1 MLHNAR
7 GNRLSRDNR
16 EADSFGGMPLTP
28 DQLPN
33 DIAELKRLLVA
44 KSAELSVKDAEL
56 SASISELAAAK
67 SGLIIT
73 QLTVEKLKAQIAKL
87 RREKFGASSERIERA
102 LEQLELALEEA
113 EAAKAEAIAAQSP
126 QPETEAPLPSGSAP
140 EEQEPTTKKK
150 RRQLPPD
157 FPRRDVAHM
166 PPGVCK
172 TCGGTDLREVGRSVT
187 EVLRYV
193 PGHFEVDRHIRPAC
207 SCRKCE
213 TMVQAPM
220 PELPIPRGMVDASF
234 LAHILIAKFCDHLPL
249 YRQAE
254 IYARLGL
261 DIDRSQLAE
270 WLGHVA
276 WLLRPLVELIAAH
289 VMAGRVIHADDTPVD
304 VLAPGTGKTKTGRL
318 WVYLRDE
325 RPHASTA
332 PAAVLYRYT
341 PDRKGEHCRKE
352 LASFT
357 GWLHAD
363 GYSGFGRLY
372 EIAGARTADV
382 MLVHGPPRVAE
393 VACWAHVRRGFFDVH
408 ASNGS
413 AIAKEALDRIGAL
426 FDIER
431 TIKRQPPDVRRAVRR
446 RTAQPRI
453 DELAAW
459 LDAQLQ
465 KIPGKSDLAGA
476 MRYARS
482 RWSALTRYVDDGRLE
497 ISNNAAENQIRPA
510 ALGRKNWMFC
520 GSDAGG
526 ERAAA
531 FYTLIRTA
539 KLNGIEPEA
548 WLSDVI
554 ARIGSHPINR
564 LDEMLPWNWTTTA
577 TRLGEAERRAS
588 VAA

>member
-1 MLHNAR
+1 
-7 GNRLSRDNR
+7 
-16 EADSFGGMPLTP
+16 MPLTL
-28 DQLPN
+28 DQLPD
-33 DIAELKRLLVA
+33 DIAELKQLVVA
-44 KSAELSVKDAEL
+44 KDA
-56 SASISELAAAK
+56 ELAAAK
-67 SGLIIT
+67 NGLVVT
-73 QLTVEKLKAQIAKL
+73 QLTIEKLKAQIAKL
-87 RREKFGASSERIERA
+87 KREKFGASSERIERV

-113 EAAKAEAIAAQSP
+113 ESAKAEAIAAQPP
-126 QPETEAPLPSGSAP
+126 QPEPETPPSLPAGSAP
-140 EEQEPTTKKK
+140 AESEPASKKKK
-150 RRQLPPD
+150 RRQLPPEL
-157 FPRRDVAHM
+157 PRRDVVHA

-172 TCGGTDLREVGRSVT
+172 ACGGAELRKVGETVT

-193 PGHFEVDRHIRPAC
+193 PGHFEVDRHVRPAC

-220 PELPIPRGMVDASF
+220 PELPIPRGMVDASV
-234 LAHILIAKFCDHLPL
+234 LAHILVAKFCDHIPL

-254 IYARLGL
+254 IDARSGV
-261 DIDRSQLAE
+261 DIDRSQRAE

-276 WLLRPLVELIAAH
+276 WLLRPLVEAVASH

-325 RPHASTA
+325 RPHAGTA
-332 PAAVLYRYT
+332 PPAVLYRYT
-341 PDRKGEHCRKE
+341 PDRKGEHCRTE
-352 LASFT
+352 LANFT

-372 EIAGARTADV
+372 EIGGLKASDAAL
-382 MLVHGPPRVAE
+382 MHGPPRVAE
-393 VACWAHVRRGFFDVH
+393 VGCWSHVRRGFWDEW
-408 ASNGS
+408 ASHKS

-431 TIKRQPPDVRRAVRR
+431 PIAGQPPDIRRAVRQR
-446 RTAQPRI
+446 AARPRI
-453 DELAAW
+453 DELAVW
-459 LDAQLQ
+459 FDAQLQ

-476 MRYARS
+476 IRYARS
-482 RWSALTRYVDDGRLE
+482 RWHALTRYLDDGRLE

-510 ALGRKNWMFC
+510 ALGRKNWLFF
-520 GSDAGG
+520 GADAGG

-531 FYTLIRTA
+531 FYTLVRTA
-539 KLNGIEPEA
+539 RLNGVEPEA
-548 WLSDVI
+548 WLTDVI

-564 LDEMLPWNWTTTA
+564 LAELLPWNWQPPA
-577 TRLGEAERRAS
+577 TLS

>member
-1 MLHNAR
+1 M
-7 GNRLSRDNR
+7 S
-16 EADSFGGMPLTP
+16 LTP

-33 DIAELKRLLVA
+33 DIITLKRMLLAQATVLASKEAELT
-44 KSAELSVKDAEL
+44 
-56 SASISELAAAK
+56 AAK
-67 SGLIIT
+67 NGLVVT
-73 QLTVEKLKAQIAKL
+73 QLTIEKLKAQLAKL
-87 RREKFGASSERIERA
+87 RREKFGSSSERIERA
-102 LEQLELALEEA
+102 IVQLELALEEA
-113 EAAKAEAIAAQSP
+113 EAAKAEAEASAP
-126 QPETEAPLPSGSAP
+126 QPPAP
-140 EEQEPTTKKK
+140 ETPSPEPQPPAPDKKK
-150 RRQLPPD
+150 RRALPPE
-157 FPRRDVAHM
+157 FARRDVVHT

-172 TCGGTDLREVGRSVT
+172 TCGGTDHRTVSESVT
-187 EVLRYV
+187 EVLAYV
-193 PGHFEVDRHIRPAC
+193 PARFEVIRHVRPAC

-213 TMVQAPM
+213 TMAQAPM

-254 IYARLGL
+254 IYARAGL
-261 DIDRSQLAE
+261 DIDRSQLAA

-276 WLLRPLVELIAAH
+276 WLLKPLVELIAAH

-325 RPHASTA
+325 RPHAGTT
-332 PAAVLYRYT
+332 PPAVLYRYT
-341 PDRKGEHCRKE
+341 PDRKGEHCRAE
-352 LASFT
+352 LAPFV
-357 GWLHAD
+357 GCLHAD
-363 GYSGFGRLY
+363 GYSGFSRLY
-372 EIAGARTADV
+372 EITAGQSADAT
-382 MLVHGPPRVAE
+382 LLQGPPRIAE
-393 VACWAHVRRGFFDVH
+393 VACWSHVRRGFYDEY
-408 ASNGS
+408 ASHKG

-431 TIKRQPPDVRRAVRR
+431 VIAGEPPEIRRGVRQ
-446 RTAQPRI
+446 RTARPKI

-459 LDAQLQ
+459 FDAQLQ

-476 MRYARS
+476 IRYARS
-482 RWSALTRYVDDGRLE
+482 RWNALTRYLDDGRLE

-510 ALGRKNWMFC
+510 ALGRKNWLFC

-539 KLNGIEPEA
+539 RLNGIEPEA
-548 WLSDVI
+548 WLTDVI
-554 ARIGSHPINR
+554 ARVGAHPINR
-564 LDEMLPWNWTTTA
+564 LAELLPWNWTTPA
-577 TRLGEAERRAS
+577 TRS